1 MSTEYRQN
9 IDRISTE
16 YQQNINRIST
26 EYQPNIN
33 HDIVTDDG
41 KTLASN
47 VISTSSNLFS
57 MMYPDSLGRE
67 LNSTICDHPM

>member
-41 KTLASN
+41 KTLASE
-47 VISTSSNLFS
+47 VRT
-57 MMYPDSLGRE
+57 
-67 LNSTICDHPM
+67 